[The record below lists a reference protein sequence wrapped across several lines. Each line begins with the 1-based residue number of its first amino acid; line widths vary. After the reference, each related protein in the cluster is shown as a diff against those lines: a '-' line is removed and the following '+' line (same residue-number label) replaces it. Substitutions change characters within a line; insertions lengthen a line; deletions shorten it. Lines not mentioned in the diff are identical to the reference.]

1 MKIDRLIFYSF
12 SYYNVLL
19 FIHNRKE
26 RGYETKM
33 HLILL
38 LVLMLMEAKDSHTK
52 ILQLHTSADT
62 YDEGLEQN
70 SLENRDSGTSN
81 DS

>member
-1 MKIDRLIFYSF
+1 
-12 SYYNVLL
+12 
-19 FIHNRKE
+19 
-26 RGYETKM
+26 
-33 HLILL
+33 
-38 LVLMLMEAKDSHTK
+38 MLMEAKDSHTK